1 MLLSPLTTPNAART
15 STSLSDLSASPTNR
29 ELLASFPCVATQYT
43 SANNAA
49 RRETYEE
56 AVALDTR
63 TWDAWHATHAHAHTH
78 ISGVGDTSLEAK
90 LDALVAQVRHHL
102 GQATSPAM
110 TGGIPTLQATEG
122 DASISNLCSS
132 QSISQVSRTA
142 GVAASASLEIPSS
155 APTTVAA
162 PRLPPQPKRRQWYLP
177 PQTVVALADT
187 VAAAP
192 DLSLI
197 APTAISIL
205 RRTQRIDAR
214 VGRAA
219 DRRAMRPTGGARG
232 RAIATAE
239 KIGKSSGLERP
250 DTEPDSPLVF

>member
-1 MLLSPLTTPNAART
+1 MYGA
-15 STSLSDLSASPTNR
+15 
-29 ELLASFPCVATQYT
+29 QYT
-43 SANNAA
+43 SANNDA
-49 RRETYEE
+49 RRETYDE
-56 AVALDTR
+56 AVALDGR
-63 TWDAWHATHAHAHTH
+63 TWDAWHSTHAHAHTH

-90 LDALVAQVRHHL
+90 LDALVTEMQLQL
-102 GQATSPAM
+102 GLATP
-110 TGGIPTLQATEG
+110 GATEPLAAAA
-122 DASISNLCSS
+122 DVATDLDPTSNLVSCGGASL
-132 QSISQVSRTA
+132 VSRTA
-142 GVAASASLEIPSS
+142 GFAASLTARPSTTATAS
-155 APTTVAA
+155 A
-162 PRLPPQPKRRQWYLP
+162 PRLALRPKRRQWYLP

-219 DRRAMRPTGGARG
+219 DREAVRPTGGARG

-239 KIGKSSGLERP
+239 EIGKSSGLERP
-250 DTEPDSPLVF
+250 DLESPLAF